1 MKLDVIGL
9 VDVVS
14 APQTIDVVVINKVN
28 EATTTVYNVKKEVD
42 AKMEEVQIKID
53 NIEKNVQE
61 DLEWVDV
68 K

>member
-14 APQTIDVVVINKVN
+14 APQTIDVVVIDKVN

-42 AKMEEVQIKID
+42 IKLEEVQIKID
-53 NIEKNVQE
+53 NIEKGYIDWIE
-61 DLEWVDV
+61 S
-68 K
+68 